1 LGNQQRGVG
10 LHMFWYV
17 VTKYNIQH
25 KRLFLLDKQAIMSLA
40 LQCVGFVP
48 SSEQGRVVQVY
59 AKLGGKHLGTM
70 VLPRHVKQD
79 GIVAAIR
86 SLQRQGAALLPHHER
101 PCQYLQVFVD
111 NKELPS
117 MTYRTNRE
125 NLMRALDVFD
135 STKTCLRVDLAWQED
150 DDDALSCI
158 QDYFAWND
166 QDKSLHV
173 FPSKDM
179 PNELCVLEF
188 YVRPT
193 KVSIRG
199 DYVYSS
205 KTVKLA
211 NLDFLR
217 NMVDLE
223 ELHLGYIIVESCEA
237 ATKIRIKK
245 LRLLHSMLSDA
256 DLLKFQHLEHLE
268 VKCSSPSF
276 KASTLTKLPR
286 LKTVGVDFARCDEAT
301 WLSELERSSI
311 VSN

>member
-1 LGNQQRGVG
+1 
-10 LHMFWYV
+10 
-17 VTKYNIQH
+17 
-25 KRLFLLDKQAIMSLA
+25 MSLV

-70 VLPRHVKQD
+70 VLPRHVKKD
-79 GIVAAIR
+79 GIFETIR

-117 MTYRTNRE
+117 MTYRTSQE
-125 NLMRALDVFD
+125 SLMQALDVFD
-135 STKTCLRVDLAWQED
+135 STKTCLRVDLAWQEG

-158 QDYFAWND
+158 QDFISWND
-166 QDKSLHV
+166 QDNTLLV
-173 FPSKDM
+173 EPNNILPS
-179 PNELCVLEF
+179 ELYVLQF
-188 YVRPT
+188 YINPI
-193 KVSIRG
+193 KVSIR
-199 DYVYSS
+199 DRTYSS
-205 KTVKLA
+205 KNFKLT

-217 NMVDLE
+217 NMTDLE

-237 ATKIRIKK
+237 TTKLRIKK

-268 VKCSSPSF
+268 VKCNSPSF

-286 LKTVGVDFARCDEAT
+286 LKTVGVDFSCCDEAT
-301 WLSELERSSI
+301 WLSEMERSSI
-311 VSN
+311 VVKLGASNTVYDANMQTCKHANM